1 MYIIYDIMY
10 MEGPMSTEAA
20 KRKNKHFVLDQGKLE
35 RARKV
40 LGARTETET
49 IERALEQVISEDE
62 RSRRAWAAHG
72 RFLRDARR
80 GGLQVRDVFGRADES

>member
-1 MYIIYDIMY
+1 MYIIYGIMH
-10 MEGPMSTEAA
+10 MEVPMSTEAA

-49 IERALEQVISEDE
+49 IERALDQVISEDE
-62 RSRRAWAAHG
+62 RNRRAWAAHG
-72 RFLRDARR
+72 RFVRDARR
-80 GGLQVRDVFGRADES
+80 EELQVRDVFGRAGTS

>member
-1 MYIIYDIMY
+1 MYT
-10 MEGPMSTEAA
+10 EVPMSTEAT

-49 IERALEQVISEDE
+49 IERALDQVISEDE
-62 RSRRAWAAHG
+62 RSRRAWGAHG

-80 GGLQVRDVFGRADES
+80 GELQIRDVFGRADKS